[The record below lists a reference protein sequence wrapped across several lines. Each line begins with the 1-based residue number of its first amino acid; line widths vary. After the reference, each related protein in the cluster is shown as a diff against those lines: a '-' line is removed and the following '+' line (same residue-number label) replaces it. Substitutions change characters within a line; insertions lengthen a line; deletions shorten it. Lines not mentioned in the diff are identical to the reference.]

1 MDSMNPS
8 EVAIQTGWAPKLVA
22 AAELEALI
30 EDGYPRIRRAALVLT
45 GRDSDA
51 DDLAQE
57 TMLQA
62 LRSVKRFQGKSRF
75 DTWLYGILLNQ
86 VRRLQRA
93 RRRRERLLRI
103 AGRWANWLGGSN
115 GAAPEFDDAEWRASI
130 WRQVAELPE
139 RQRDCIFLRYSE
151 GLSCEEIARIVDCPV
166 GTVKSRIHHG
176 LAALRAATQ
185 QK

>member
-1 MDSMNPS
+1 MVSMNLS

-22 AAELEALI
+22 AADLEALI
-30 EDGYPRIRRAALVLT
+30 EDCYPRIRRAALVLT

-62 LRSVKRFQGKSRF
+62 LRSIKRFQGKSRF

-86 VRRLQRA
+86 SRRLQRG
-93 RRRRERLLRI
+93 RRRRERLHRI
-103 AGRWANWLGGSN
+103 ANRWANWLGRSN
-115 GAAPEFDDAEWRASI
+115 SGALEFDDAEWKASI
-130 WRQVAELPE
+130 WGHVAGLPVP
-139 RQRDCIFLRYSE
+139 QRDCVFLRYSE
-151 GLSCEEIARIVDCPV
+151 GLACEEIARIIDCPL

-176 LAALRAATQ
+176 LAALRTATQ
-185 QK
+185 EK

>member
-30 EDGYPRIRRAALVLT
+30 EDCYPRIRRAALVLT

-62 LRSVKRFQGKSRF
+62 LRSIKRFQGKSRF

-86 VRRLQRA
+86 GRQLQRV
-93 RRRRERLLRI
+93 RRRRERLHRV
-103 AGRWANWLGGSN
+103 AGRWAHWLRRSN
-115 GAAPEFDDAEWRASI
+115 GAAPELEDAEWRASI

-139 RQRDCIFLRYSE
+139 PQRDCVFLRYSE
-151 GLSCEEIARIVDCPV
+151 GLSCEEISRIVDCPL

-176 LAALRAATQ
+176 LATLRTATQ
-185 QK
+185 QE

>member
-30 EDGYPRIRRAALVLT
+30 EDCYPRIRRAALVLT

-57 TMLQA
+57 TILQA
-62 LRSVKRFQGKSRF
+62 LRSVKRFQGK
-75 DTWLYGILLNQ
+75 
-86 VRRLQRA
+86 
-93 RRRRERLLRI
+93 RLLRI

-151 GLSCEEIARIVDCPV
+151 GLSCEEIARIVDCPL

>member
-8 EVAIQTGWAPKLVA
+8 EVAIQTGWASKLVA

-30 EDGYPRIRRAALVLT
+30 EDCYPRIRRAALVLT

-62 LRSVKRFQGKSRF
+62 LRCVCKFQGKSRF

-86 VRRLQRA
+86 GRRLQRV
-93 RRRRERLLRI
+93 RRRRERLHRLG
-103 AGRWANWLGGSN
+103 GRWTHWLRGSN
-115 GAAPEFDDAEWRASI
+115 GAAPELEDEEWRASI
-130 WRQVAELPE
+130 WRQVAKLPE
-139 RQRDCIFLRYSE
+139 PQRDCVFLRYSE
-151 GLSCEEIARIVDCPV
+151 GLSCEEISRIVDCPL
-166 GTVKSRIHHG
+166 GTVKSRIHQG
-176 LAALRAATQ
+176 LAALRTATQ
-185 QK
+185 PE